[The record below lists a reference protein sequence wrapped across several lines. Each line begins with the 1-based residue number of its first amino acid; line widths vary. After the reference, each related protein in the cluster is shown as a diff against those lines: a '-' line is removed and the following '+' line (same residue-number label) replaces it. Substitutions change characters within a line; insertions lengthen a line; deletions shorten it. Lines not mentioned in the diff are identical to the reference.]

1 MAQKYK
7 VFIDGKCLLITS
19 PEFSNESSQDFKIY
33 NNVDSFLNEESV
45 YDLQNSSCV
54 VCENP
59 KEAFKKIKE
68 QFVFIKA
75 AGGIVEFEGKFLFI
89 KRLGKWD
96 LPKGK
101 MDAGEKPRETAMREI
116 AEECNLSGHAIAYK
130 IVNTYHTYEQNGE
143 NILKKTAWYHLNLMA
158 MPKEKL
164 APQQEEG
171 ITELRWFSWGE
182 LDEVRQNTYVSILD
196 VLDELAKMQGF
207 ER

>member
-1 MAQKYK
+1 M
-7 VFIDGKCLLITS
+7 LITS
-19 PEFSNESSQDFKIY
+19 PEFSDQISGEFKIFP
-33 NNVDSFLNEESV
+33 NTEEFLSEESI
-45 YDLQNSSCV
+45 YELQNSSWIV
-54 VCENP
+54 AEQP
-59 KEAFKKIKE
+59 KTEFRKVKNL
-68 QFVFIKA
+68 FTFIKA

-101 MDAGEKPRETAMREI
+101 MDEGEKPRETALREI

-130 IVNTYHTYEQNGE
+130 IVNTYHTYEQNGK

-158 MPKEKL
+158 LPKEKL

-171 ITELRWFSWGE
+171 ITELRWFSWEE
-182 LDEVRQNTYVSILD
+182 LAEVRQNTYVSILD

>member
-19 PEFSNESSQDFKIY
+19 PEFSDELSADFKIY
-33 NNVDSFLNEESV
+33 NNAESFLEKESV
-45 YDLQNSSCV
+45 YALQNSSAIV
-54 VCENP
+54 SENP
-59 KEAFKKIKE
+59 KAEFRKIKE
-68 QFVFIKA
+68 KFTFIKA
-75 AGGIVEFEGKFLFI
+75 AGGIVEFDGKFLFI
-89 KRLGKWD
+89 HRLGKWD

-101 MDAGEKPRETAMREI
+101 MDEGEKPRETALREI
-116 AEECNLSGHAIAYK
+116 AEECNLSGHAIAFK
-130 IVNTYHTYEQNGE
+130 ILNTYHTYVQNGE

-171 ITELRWFSWGE
+171 ITELRWLTWNE